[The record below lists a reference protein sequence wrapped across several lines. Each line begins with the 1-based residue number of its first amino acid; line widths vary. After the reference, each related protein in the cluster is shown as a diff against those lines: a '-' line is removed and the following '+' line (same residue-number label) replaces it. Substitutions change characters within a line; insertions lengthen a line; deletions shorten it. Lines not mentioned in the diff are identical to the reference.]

1 MKIGVKMYFPSYR
14 MCKKAIEHL
23 MRSFIFFYCSLERE
37 LVAGPAGAA
46 SRARRASRA
55 IGASLASRASR
66 RLHINLKITNRFSSN

>member
-1 MKIGVKMYFPSYR
+1 MYFPSYR

-37 LVAGPAGAA
+37 LVAGRAGPAGAA

>member
-37 LVAGPAGAA
+37 LVAGRAGAA
-46 SRARRASRA
+46 SRPSRA
-55 IGASLASRASR
+55 GPGGRAGPSGR
-66 RLHINLKITNRFSSN
+66 AWPAGPAGDYT